1 MDIHIPILINL
12 QLQELAKQQEREI
25 GDIIMTAIAQ
35 YVEQNTNE
43 TAFRGRVRQAINDHQ
58 WLLTELDKR

>member
-1 MDIHIPILINL
+1 MDIHIPVLINL

-25 GDIIMTAIAQ
+25 SDILMDAIAQ
-35 YVEQNTNE
+35 YVEQHTNE
-43 TAFRGRVRQAINDHQ
+43 SAFRERARQAISDHR

>member
-1 MDIHIPILINL
+1 MDIHIPVLINL
-12 QLQELAKQQEREI
+12 QLQELAKQQERGI

-43 TAFRGRVRQAINDHQ
+43 TAFRECVRHAIDDHR